1 VVACLVLL
9 VSRQFSLALNVAVF
23 ALVLLYF
30 LHSLTFLLLPRW
42 NPKLYGEITIALPD
56 WLQRVA
62 AWLSVL
68 SMSGL
73 IIVQIINDIQT
84 LRVQSFSQRLS
95 NHSLTSL
102 ELVVVWSAVGAV
114 LYALAR
120 SQRKGSDGD

>member
-1 VVACLVLL
+1 MVACLVLL
-9 VSRQFSLALNVAVF
+9 VSRQLSLALNMAVF

-42 NPKLYGEITIALPD
+42 NPKLYGEITIAMPV
-56 WLQRVA
+56 WLQRAA

-68 SMSGL
+68 SMGGL
-73 IIVQIINDIQT
+73 IVVQIIQDMQT
-84 LRVQSFSQRLS
+84 LQVQSFSERLS

-120 SQRKGSDGD
+120 WRRSGSDGD

>member
-1 VVACLVLL
+1 VLL
-9 VSRQFSLALNVAVF
+9 VSRQLSLALNVAVF

-42 NPKLYGEITIALPD
+42 NPKLYDEITIAMPV
-56 WLQRVA
+56 WLQRAA

-68 SMSGL
+68 SMAGL
-73 IIVQIINDIQT
+73 IVVQIIQDIQA
-84 LRVQSFSQRLS
+84 LQVQSFSERLS

-120 SQRKGSDGD
+120 WRRSWSHGD